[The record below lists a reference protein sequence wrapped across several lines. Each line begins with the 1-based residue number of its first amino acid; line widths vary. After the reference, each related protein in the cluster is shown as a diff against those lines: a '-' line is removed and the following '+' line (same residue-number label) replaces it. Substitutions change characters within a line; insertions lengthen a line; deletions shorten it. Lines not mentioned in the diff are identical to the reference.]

1 MQVLSE
7 SMRRLG
13 PETMPPL
20 STKQQER
27 LEIEEQVQA
36 FLRQGGRI
44 RVLPTRIGD
53 PEPEAPKRPSQ
64 DNVAGFKADLHRGG
78 LLIDGEHY
86 INTARAAKI
95 SGWSKSGIDTYIWED
110 RYVPIRKVSRRNF
123 VRLTDALAWAAE
135 NGKTEADR
143 EAARRELESLA

>member
-1 MQVLSE
+1 M
-7 SMRRLG
+7 
-13 PETMPPL
+13 T
-20 STKQQER
+20 TKQQER
-27 LEIEEQVQA
+27 LEIEAQIRA
-36 FLRQGGRI
+36 FEARGGRI
-44 RVLPTRIGD
+44 QVLPTRTGD

-64 DNVAGFKADLHRGG
+64 NNVAGFKADLHRGG

-95 SGWSKSGIDTYIWED
+95 SGWSKSGIDTFIWEG
-110 RYVPIRKVSRRNF
+110 RYAPIRKVSRRNF

-143 EAARRELESLA
+143 AAARRELEALA

>member
-7 SMRRLG
+7 SMRRLA

-20 STKQQER
+20 STKQQSR
-27 LEIEEQVQA
+27 LEIEDQVQA

-44 RVLPTRIGD
+44 QVLPTRIGD

-95 SGWSKSGIDTYIWED
+95 SGWSKSGIDTYIWEG
-110 RYVPIRKVSRRNF
+110 RFPPIRKVSRRNF
-123 VRLTDALAWAAE
+123 VRLTDALTWAAA
-135 NGKTEADR
+135 NGKFQCDR
-143 EAARRELESLA
+143 DAALRELEAMA

>member
-7 SMRRLG
+7 SMRRLA

-27 LEIEEQVQA
+27 LEIEDQVRA
-36 FLRQGGRI
+36 FLLQGGRI
-44 RVLPTRIGD
+44 QVLPTRIGD

-64 DNVAGFKADLHRGG
+64 DNISGFKADLHRGG

-95 SGWSKSGIDTYIWED
+95 SGWSKSGIDTFIWEG
-110 RYVPIRKVSRRNF
+110 RYLPIRKVSRRNF

-143 EAARRELESLA
+143 AAARRELEAMA